1 MKKEVESVSG
11 HAECQDGLW
20 TECTRSERQLR
31 ESPLRSYSPAR
42 AAVEVLY
49 LRKPIGELLNGSRK
63 AYEEVS
69 RQIGRK
75 D

>member
-31 ESPLRSYSPAR
+31 ESPLRSHSPGGV
-42 AAVEVLY
+42 AVEVLY
-49 LRKPIGELLNGSRK
+49 LRKPIEGLRNGSRK

-69 RQIGRK
+69 RQLGRK